1 MSMCH
6 DATTRALIEF
16 HKLSGAGTNS
26 SMSGQSKKSYW
37 QAFGYAGDSIHEAF
51 FHLGSVPLE
60 STVADAL
67 EYYMCKLSWP
77 LGSRLWCLTVCLL
90 LSHWYPGPGVVLDCI
105 DSWSLPSFLLCISQ
119 SLILFD
125 SKRWGGGCFGEK
137 KAELQELP
145 LPRAVFLESVKR
157 AQYQWIICKT
167 SLVINPD
174 KSRPDNYG

>member
-60 STVADAL
+60 ST
-67 EYYMCKLSWP
+67 
-77 LGSRLWCLTVCLL
+77 
-90 LSHWYPGPGVVLDCI
+90 
-105 DSWSLPSFLLCISQ
+105 
-119 SLILFD
+119 
-125 SKRWGGGCFGEK
+125 GCT
-137 KAELQELP
+137 
-145 LPRAVFLESVKR
+145 R
-157 AQYQWIICKT
+157 
-167 SLVINPD
+167 VI
-174 KSRPDNYG
+174 YV